1 MVMKTCII
9 CGKEFDARG
18 SAKTCSP
25 ECSKEN
31 KRESSRKWCEA
42 NPEKARES
50 SRKSS
55 KKWREANPDYQKEWR
70 EANPEKARESSRRW
84 REANPDYQKEWC
96 EANPDYQKEWREAN
110 PEKKRESSRRWREA
124 NPDYQKEW
132 REANPEKERE
142 RQRKW
147 REANPE
153 YFAQRIQNEVS
164 KFCEQYNGDLEKILE
179 NIPTRWYI
187 REAKMQV
194 WFNESYADG
203 IIAKIKSTPVC
214 EVTGEK
220 NNLVIHHLYS
230 FNTHPELGNDL
241 ANMVRINADIHKAFH
256 KAYGYGN
263 NTPEQWVE
271 FLENN
276 I

>member
-1 MVMKTCII
+1 
-9 CGKEFDARG
+9 
-18 SAKTCSP
+18 
-25 ECSKEN
+25 
-31 KRESSRKWCEA
+31 
-42 NPEKARES
+42 
-50 SRKSS
+50 
-55 KKWREANPDYQKEWR
+55 
-70 EANPEKARESSRRW
+70 
-84 REANPDYQKEWC
+84 
-96 EANPDYQKEWREAN
+96 
-110 PEKKRESSRRWREA
+110 
-124 NPDYQKEW
+124 
-132 REANPEKERE
+132 
-142 RQRKW
+142 
-147 REANPE
+147 
-153 YFAQRIQNEVS
+153 
-164 KFCEQYNGDLEKILE
+164 
-179 NIPTRWYI
+179 
-187 REAKMQV
+187 MQV